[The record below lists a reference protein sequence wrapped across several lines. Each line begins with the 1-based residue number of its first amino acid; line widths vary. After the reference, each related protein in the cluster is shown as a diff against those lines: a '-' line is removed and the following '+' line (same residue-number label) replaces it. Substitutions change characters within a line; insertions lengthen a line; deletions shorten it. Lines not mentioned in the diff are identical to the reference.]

1 MTNTPNRY
9 TLILLKDYANLSQI
23 KVSPFTFWLLVTLF
37 ISAFLFCFIA
47 IIISGFIWQ
56 NSNAIRLEKDALY
69 KQLVAAQVRI
79 NRLTAVE
86 DILYKK
92 NINVATI
99 NKRSDVQEKGEMIA
113 HAQPSSS
120 SSTSVQT
127 TKKELDTRSQKDTKE
142 TSKTEPVTSLVQSKD
157 TAVVNTSLQASTTL
171 KEGFPSVENTVQ
183 KSDAVVKKEIKEN
196 EIPSKTIPTNLESK
210 VVALRNVKVML
221 QQRFVSVDMD
231 VVNTSQ
237 SKQDGTIQYTI
248 VTKENEYRV
257 KPANNKKN
265 SFYAINKMKD
275 VKTKLELPKGVNQ
288 QMVVGVRIELLNEN
302 TPIVRIFEKL

>member
-56 NSNAIRLEKDALY
+56 NSNA
-69 KQLVAAQVRI
+69 
-79 NRLTAVE
+79 VE

-113 HAQPSSS
+113 HTQPSSS

-142 TSKTEPVTSLVQSKD
+142 TSKTQPVTSLVQSKD

-171 KEGFPSVENTVQ
+171 KEGSPSVENTVQ